1 MALVGSSVALI
12 ESILAQTFR
21 VKVFGEYR
29 GGPAY
34 YMSRGMKNKKVGKV
48 FGMAYAIVTVIGV
61 AFLMSS
67 VQAYTLHMDLK
78 MQLEVRTSFLELP
91 WQR

>member
-1 MALVGSSVALI
+1 
-12 ESILAQTFR
+12 
-21 VKVFGEYR
+21 
-29 GGPAY
+29 
-34 YMSRGMKNKKVGKV
+34 MKNKKVGKV

-67 VQAYTLHMDLK
+67 VQAYNIAHGFEDA
-78 MQLEVRTSFLELP
+78 VWRFVHHFLELP